1 MKQIECNLILDNWDQ
16 SRNILETI
24 RARENNG
31 DKSQE
36 IKISEFG
43 MGKILRESRLLWK
56 RQKNKTT
63 YLSVGCYT

>member
-56 RQKNKTT
+56 RQKKKTT

>member
-56 RQKNKTT
+56 RQKNTT